1 MAVIVRTVQ
10 AVIALCLPLL
20 LALYL
25 GLLFRA
31 FSMAAF

>member
-1 MAVIVRTVQ
+1 MAVIVRTIQV
-10 AVIALCLPLL
+10 AIALSLPLL

>member
-1 MAVIVRTVQ
+1 MIVRMIQVS
-10 AVIALCLPLL
+10 IALCFPLL

-25 GLLFRA
+25 GLLFRM